1 MMDPDTLDET
11 IRTFRRRDPFHP
23 FTLAMNDGSR
33 LEVDH
38 PDAVVYHEGTGVF
51 IAPGGAPH
59 LFTSHSV
66 NRVIGDLAGQETSS

>member
-11 IRTFRRRDPFHP
+11 IEAFQNQDPFHP

-38 PDAVVYHEGTGVF
+38 PRAIIYRSGRGVF
-51 IAPGGAPH
+51 LGPGGTPH
-59 LFTSHSV
+59 LFSSHSV
-66 NRVIGDLAGQETSS
+66 NRVIGDLAGQQSTS